1 MANPN
6 DRVAVVHDNFLRR
19 VAAGDF
25 PQGSPPAGPLDDITA
40 VQIYRSACLTRA
52 LDRES
57 RRMQAAGQGYYTI
70 GPSGH
75 EGMAALA
82 AALDPADTAFLHYRD
97 AAFQIQ
103 RAEQAAI
110 LAGNRPP
117 PRAAGNCRGRR
128 RRGRWG

>member
-75 EGMAALA
+75 EGMGALA
-82 AALDPADTAFLHYRD
+82 AALDPSDTAFLHYRD

-103 RAEQAAI
+103 RAEQVGGVTTAWDSLLLNLGI
-110 LAGNRPP
+110 GEPQ
-117 PRAAGNCRGRR
+117 
-128 RRGRWG
+128 